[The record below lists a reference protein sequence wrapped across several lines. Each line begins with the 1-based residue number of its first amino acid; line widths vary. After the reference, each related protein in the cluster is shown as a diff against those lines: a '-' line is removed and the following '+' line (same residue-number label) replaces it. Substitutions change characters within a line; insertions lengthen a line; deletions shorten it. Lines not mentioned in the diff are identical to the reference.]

1 MKRLFSTTA
10 FSAAAAFVTVFG
22 LSACSNSAG
31 DSASQKD
38 TDSTAATVMT
48 IEPMTSSPKFPD
60 ATLSVASL
68 TATMKGKDSATVTIK
83 YNVGNYQL
91 TGQTEDAAH
100 KGCSNSKDGQH
111 IHFILNNQP
120 YVALYQPEN
129 TFVVPVGQPQYLL
142 SFLSRSYHESVK
154 APKAGVLL
162 HFSVDNNGKVN
173 KLADPQSPMLFYSR
187 PKGEYAGADAQNI
200 LLDFYVYHADL
211 GTNAL
216 VKATVNDTT
225 FSVNQ
230 WQAYFIKNAPEGDLN
245 ISLQLTDTA
254 GNPLS
259 GDNTSVSRTVKVKP

>member
-1 MKRLFSTTA
+1 MKRLFSATV
-10 FSAAAAFVTVFG
+10 FSTAAFVTVFG
-22 LSACSNSAG
+22 LSACNNSANEAT
-31 DSASQKD
+31 SEKTS
-38 TDSTAATVMT
+38 DSTTATVMT

-68 TATMKGKDSATVTIK
+68 TATMKGQDSATVTIK

-100 KGCSNSKDGQH
+100 KDCSNSKDGQH

-154 APKAGVLL
+154 APKAGFLL
-162 HFSVDNNGKVN
+162 HFSVDKRGKVN
-173 KLADPQSPMLFYSR
+173 KLADPETPMLFYSR
-187 PKGEYAGADAQNI
+187 PKGEYAGADAKNI
-200 LLDFYVYHADL
+200 LLDFYVYHANL

-225 FSVNQ
+225 FSINQ
-230 WQAYFIKNAPEGDLN
+230 WQAYFIKNAPAGDLN

-254 GNPLS
+254 GNLLS
-259 GDNTSVSRTVKVKP
+259 GDNTSVSRTVKVTP

>member
-1 MKRLFSTTA
+1 MKQLLSAIGFST
-10 FSAAAAFVTVFG
+10 AAAFAMVYG
-22 LSACSNSAG
+22 LSSCNNSA
-31 DSASQKD
+31 DNSASQKAS
-38 TDSTAATVMT
+38 DSASVSAMT

-100 KGCSNSKDGQH
+100 KGCSNSKEGQH

-162 HFSVDNNGKVN
+162 HFSVDKGGKVN
-173 KLADPQSPMLFYSR
+173 KLADPETPMLFYSR

-211 GTNAL
+211 GKNAL

-225 FSVNQ
+225 FSIDK

-245 ISLQLTDTA
+245 ISLQLTDT
-254 GNPLS
+254 GGHPLS
-259 GDNTSVSRTVKVKP
+259 GDNTSVSRTVKVTP